1 MPTNK
6 HAVIRYQALD
16 SCFSNKYRKFFIE
29 DLVDACNKAL
39 EEFYNPKE
47 NEEKDESFYV
57 KKRTIFNDIAYM
69 ESSKG
74 WNAPIERVYDGHKC
88 YYRYQDPNFS
98 IIKKELSN
106 DELDLL
112 DDAIVMLNRFAGID
126 GFAWVDEFI
135 TNFQDKLGRKKSSVS
150 VIGYQKNQYLKG
162 IDNLSEIYNYII
174 NQQVLKITYEHF
186 TKGDMIHIVHP
197 YYLKEYNDRWFL
209 FGITEQKKDSLIS
222 LPLDRIR
229 TIEPI
234 HIQYIPNTR
243 FDFDEYFDD
252 VIGVSVPMDGKP
264 ENIVLKFSKECFPY
278 ILTKPMHPS
287 QKILDKEKRIIQIT
301 VFQNHELVSLICSYG
316 EQVEVISPESL
327 RSKMKSKYEVLSKKY
342 L

>member
-16 SCFSNKYRKFFIE
+16 TCFSNKYRKFFID

-39 EEFYNPKE
+39 EEFYYPKE

-74 WNAPIERVYDGHKC
+74 WNAPIERVYDGRKC

-112 DDAIVMLNRFAGID
+112 DDAIVMLSRFIGID
-126 GFAWVDEFI
+126 GFDWIDEFI

-150 VIGYQKNQYLKG
+150 V
-162 IDNLSEIYNYII
+162 
-174 NQQVLKITYEHF
+174 T
-186 TKGDMIHIVHP
+186 T
-197 YYLKEYNDRWFL
+197 
-209 FGITEQKKDSLIS
+209 SLIS
-222 LPLDRIR
+222 
-229 TIEPI
+229 
-234 HIQYIPNTR
+234 
-243 FDFDEYFDD
+243 
-252 VIGVSVPMDGKP
+252 
-264 ENIVLKFSKECFPY
+264 KFSKLHTS
-278 ILTKPMHPS
+278 ILP
-287 QKILDKEKRIIQIT
+287 R
-301 VFQNHELVSLICSYG
+301 
-316 EQVEVISPESL
+316 VI
-327 RSKMKSKYEVLSKKY
+327 
-342 L
+342 